1 MDAGQLDDM
10 DARLGYYK
18 KTPIRHP
25 VHLNGMIY
33 HFCVKP
39 NHEVVWKVNFL
50 DAPGGPQRYEM
61 NKGDVVAAIERSLQG
76 MVSPELFD
84 SSAKTKTAI
93 IVAKQT
99 MLLSSAACRYWL
111 A

>member
-1 MDAGQLDDM
+1 MPVNLM
-10 DARLGYYK
+10 TLNARTGYYK

-33 HFCVKP
+33 HFRVKP

-61 NKGDVVAAIERSLQG
+61 NKVDVGCHRALQG
-76 MVSPELFD
+76 MAMLF
-84 SSAKTKTAI
+84 
-93 IVAKQT
+93 
-99 MLLSSAACRYWL
+99 
-111 A
+111 